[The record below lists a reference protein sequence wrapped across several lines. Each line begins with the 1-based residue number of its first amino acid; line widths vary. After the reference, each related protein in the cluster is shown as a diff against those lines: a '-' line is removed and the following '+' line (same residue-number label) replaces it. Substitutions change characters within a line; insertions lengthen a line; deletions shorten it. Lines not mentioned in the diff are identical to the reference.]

1 MNYKIYTTKGEFL
14 LKSIN
19 DILGFFEFEL
29 CGELIAIDGIF
40 IKNLK
45 AGDLFLDLPVL
56 KIEKI
61 KEVVQ

>member
-1 MNYKIYTTKGEFL
+1 MGYKIYTDAGVFD
-14 LKSIN
+14 LKKIN
-19 DILGFFEFEL
+19 EIGFFEFEL

-61 KEVVQ
+61 KEIVQ